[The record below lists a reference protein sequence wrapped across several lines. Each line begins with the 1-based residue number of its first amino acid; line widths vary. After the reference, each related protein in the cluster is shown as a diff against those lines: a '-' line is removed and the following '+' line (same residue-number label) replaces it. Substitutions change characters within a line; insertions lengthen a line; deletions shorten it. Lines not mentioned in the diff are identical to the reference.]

1 MNLNTN
7 PHITKLALIAIL
19 GLFLIGGNAEAQET
33 SKAFEHAQC
42 VQATTK
48 QIMLDKGAFEFMTKS
63 IKFEEV
69 DGGYDVV
76 FRSISGIK
84 RSSYFV
90 KDVDNDIVVTKDL
103 TSGIGRYI
111 EQAAEKCSI

>member
-7 PHITKLALIAIL
+7 PTVTKLALAGIL
-19 GLFLIGGNAEAQET
+19 GLFLIGGNAEAQEV

-42 VQATTK
+42 VQTTAK

-63 IKFEEV
+63 IKLEEV
-69 DGGYDVV
+69 NGGYDVV

-84 RSSYFV
+84 RDSYFT
-90 KDVDNDIVVTKDL
+90 KDTDNDIVIVKDL
-103 TSGIGRYI
+103 PTGIGRYI
-111 EQAAEKCSI
+111 EQAAQKCI